1 MRPEM
6 IFPTLLGMA
15 VFLGLMA
22 WIIQANA
29 AMWRK
34 VAAQYHGDNRSPI
47 LTTKSIETVVVTER
61 KDGSRLA
68 INAFRNYA
76 GVRMV
81 LRRDGL
87 ALSIL
92 PPLNISTP
100 PLFLPFDEMEL
111 KETSWAL
118 WPQPYAIR
126 MRRAPG
132 LDLIV
137 DRGVARWI
145 RDHAERPAL

>member
-6 IFPTLLGMA
+6 IFPTLLGIA
-15 VFLGLMA
+15 VFLGLMW
-22 WIIQANA
+22 WIIHANA

-34 VAAQYHGDNRSPI
+34 VAAHYQGDNRSPI
-47 LTTKSIETVVVTER
+47 LATKGIETVVVTER

-68 INAFRNYA
+68 INVFRNYA

-145 RDHAERPAL
+145 RDNAERPAL